1 MQDNTD
7 TASEVTGFSTVWTR
21 NVRCAPSKVFTDVA
35 EHIVRNLA
43 NDTDLGIE
51 SVSSFTP

>member
-7 TASEVTGFSTVWTR
+7 TVSEVTELSIVWTR

-43 NDTDLGIE
+43 NDTGLE
-51 SVSSFTP
+51 N